1 MNPVAFVLGTPI
13 CAAVILGAIPGRYHR
28 ISARLNVVA
37 ALITLV
43 SGAMLFEYRP
53 EAGLYFFID
62 DFNIYL
68 VVLTAF
74 VGFTTS
80 VFSASYIEH
89 EVEIGRL
96 DAARLRFYHGMYQAF
111 MFSMLLAL
119 NTDVVKPTKAV
130 STTR

>member
-43 SGAMLFEYRP
+43 SGLMLFEYRP

-80 VFSASYIEH
+80 VFSAS
-89 EVEIGRL
+89 
-96 DAARLRFYHGMYQAF
+96 
-111 MFSMLLAL
+111 SML
-119 NTDVVKPTKAV
+119 NMKAWYMPW
-130 STTR
+130 